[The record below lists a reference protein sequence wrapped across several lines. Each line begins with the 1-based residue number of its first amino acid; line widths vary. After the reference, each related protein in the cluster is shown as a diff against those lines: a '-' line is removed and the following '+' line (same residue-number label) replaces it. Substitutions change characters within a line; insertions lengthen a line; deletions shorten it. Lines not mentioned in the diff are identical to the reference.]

1 MSSYQRSSL
10 AVVLILLITFCG
22 TFLVSEWTR
31 SLGRV
36 DTTETGVYSLSE
48 GTGRIL
54 ARLQKPLTMKFFYSK
69 DLVDRLGVDQLRDLN
84 NYYYYVR
91 DLLRTYERSSGGK
104 LRLVEFD
111 PQPFSDA
118 EQEADR
124 LKIRRIWDVQD
135 AGLYFGMAVTSET
148 GAEEAIDLFDPR
160 NQSQVE
166 YQVSE
171 AIELATKPK
180 KKTLG
185 VLSSLD
191 ITGGGMTDMMRQMM
205 QMQGRPVTEPW
216 GIVEMLRRFYEV
228 SDVAADA
235 TEIDPELDYLLVV
248 QPKGLSEGTLY
259 AIDQFVMRGGK
270 LIACVDPF
278 APIGDPAPRDPQ
290 NPFGGGHDSSSS
302 LNRLLEAWG
311 VTVPADKFVGDQNLM
326 QAMPTRRGRTNLVT
340 FLDLNLQA
348 GGGEGLGI
356 NPDEPVA
363 RGLARQLLAYF
374 PGSVQAAA
382 EVPDGVTFAPFLR
395 TTAEGNAFAVGD
407 RYMLSMPGG
416 PDPQRINADFRPG
429 ASPVAIAGRIT
440 GVLPSA
446 FPGGKPS
453 SPEADED
460 ADPAEDEP
468 AETDEAK
475 DEAHLATSTE
485 PNTVVV
491 IADVDM
497 LADGLCFQRA
507 LGALLP
513 ITSNPDFVVNVID
526 FVAGS
531 TDLMSVRS
539 RGKFDRPFT
548 VIDEIER
555 RADLDTQQKV
565 AAINADIQAFEQ
577 ELSGMRSQA
586 DETNV
591 GVLRGEAMQKQQDL
605 ERQIR
610 EKRRELDRVQ
620 KQKNDEIE
628 SLETTTR
635 VLNTVGLPLVVLV
648 VGLLLAVARRGK
660 SARLSH
666 GGAA

>member
-1 MSSYQRSSL
+1 
-10 AVVLILLITFCG
+10 
-22 TFLVSEWTR
+22 
-31 SLGRV
+31 
-36 DTTETGVYSLSE
+36 
-48 GTGRIL
+48 
-54 ARLQKPLTMKFFYSK
+54 
-69 DLVDRLGVDQLRDLN
+69 
-84 NYYYYVR
+84 
-91 DLLRTYERSSGGK
+91 
-104 LRLVEFD
+104 
-111 PQPFSDA
+111 
-118 EQEADR
+118 
-124 LKIRRIWDVQD
+124 
-135 AGLYFGMAVTSET
+135 
-148 GAEEAIDLFDPR
+148 
-160 NQSQVE
+160 
-166 YQVSE
+166 
-171 AIELATKPK
+171 
-180 KKTLG
+180 
-185 VLSSLD
+185 
-191 ITGGGMTDMMRQMM
+191 
-205 QMQGRPVTEPW
+205 
-216 GIVEMLRRFYEV
+216 
-228 SDVAADA
+228 
-235 TEIDPELDYLLVV
+235 
-248 QPKGLSEGTLY
+248 
-259 AIDQFVMRGGK
+259 
-270 LIACVDPF
+270 
-278 APIGDPAPRDPQ
+278 
-290 NPFGGGHDSSSS
+290 
-302 LNRLLEAWG
+302 
-311 VTVPADKFVGDQNLM
+311 
-326 QAMPTRRGRTNLVT
+326 
-340 FLDLNLQA
+340 
-348 GGGEGLGI
+348 
-356 NPDEPVA
+356 
-363 RGLARQLLAYF
+363 
-374 PGSVQAAA
+374 
-382 EVPDGVTFAPFLR
+382 
-395 TTAEGNAFAVGD
+395 
-407 RYMLSMPGG
+407 
-416 PDPQRINADFRPG
+416 
-429 ASPVAIAGRIT
+429 
-440 GVLPSA
+440 VLPSA

-453 SPEADED
+453 SPEANEEE
-460 ADPAEDEP
+460 DPAEDEP

-475 DEAHLATSTE
+475 DDAHLATSTE

-635 VLNTVGLPLVVLV
+635 VLNTVGVPLVVLV